1 MAGYTTLISD
11 CDGVLIDSEVV
22 AHEVLVRETQ
32 AVFSNVDCNA
42 FLSSSFGQKTEELVR
57 QVAQFAEQSIPDGFL
72 QHLRIVTDATI
83 EQHAFPVK
91 HVEILVNH
99 PRLKAVASNSG
110 MARIVSAISK
120 VGLNARSDVKVFSAD
135 QVKQPKPAPDLYLLA
150 AHEMALNPAECVVI
164 EDSCSGVLA
173 ALAAG
178 MGVIGFVG
186 GLHIPM
192 HHAADLRE
200 MGVLTVFDSMQYLP
214 QVLSR
219 SVGWGN

>member
-120 VGLNARSDVKVFSAD
+120 VGLDARSDVKIFSAD
-135 QVKQPKPAPDLYLLA
+135 QVKQPKPAPDLYVLA

-164 EDSCSGVLA
+164 EDSTSGVLA

-186 GLHIPM
+186 GLHIPT

-200 MGVLTVFDSMQYLP
+200 MGVLTVFDTMQELP

>member
-11 CDGVLIDSEVV
+11 CDGVLIDSEVL

-32 AVFSNVDCNA
+32 TVFSNVDCDA
-42 FLSSSFGQKTEELVR
+42 FLTGSFGQKTEDLVQ
-57 QVAQFAEQSIPDGFL
+57 QVAQFAGRSIPDGFL
-72 QHLRIVTDATI
+72 KHLRIVTDSTI
-83 EQHAFPVK
+83 EQYVVPVK

-110 MARIVSAISK
+110 MARVVSAVSK
-120 VGLNARSDVKVFSAD
+120 VGLNARSDVKIFSAD

-150 AHEMALNPAECVVI
+150 AYEMGLEPADCVVI
-164 EDSCSGVLA
+164 EDSTSGVVA

-186 GLHIPM
+186 GLHIPT

-200 MGVLTVFDSMQYLP
+200 MGVLTVFDTMQELH

-219 SVGWGN
+219 SVGWDN

>member
-32 AVFSNVDCNA
+32 AVFSNVNCNA
-42 FLSSSFGQKTEELVR
+42 FLISSFGQKTEELVR
-57 QVAQFAEQSIPDGFL
+57 QVAQFSGRSIPDDFL
-72 QHLRIVTDATI
+72 KHLRTVTDAAI

-120 VGLNARSDVKVFSAD
+120 VGLDARSDVKILSAD

-150 AHEMALNPAECVVI
+150 AHEMGLEPAECVVI
-164 EDSCSGVLA
+164 EDSTSGVLA